1 MSKKAVEINES
12 AIPNSDLEPKSSS
25 LEYES
30 RRDAIARR
38 LRLKLDLRL
47 VPYLA
52 LLYLFNSLDRS
63 NIGNARLAGLEADT
77 HLEGNDFYSALS
89 LFYAGYA
96 LSQVPNMF
104 IFKKVTPSMLIG
116 VTMVLWGVC
125 STSMAAAN
133 NRAGLIAARFFMG
146 IFESGVG
153 IGAPIVIS
161 FFYMPNELAWRQA
174 LYFGSSTFAGA
185 FGGLIAYGV
194 ATHLANE
201 QLAPWR
207 LLFII
212 EGIPTIF
219 LGILSF
225 FLLPNSP
232 ENLENWFVTPS
243 EKQVAIE
250 RAQTGYNTDTSLL
263 DKRQLIAAFTDYKN
277 IFYCVIYIGVNV
289 PLASYQSFLPT
300 IVKLMGYTNAKA
312 QLMTVPP
319 YALGA
324 NYAGACLVAMGIYPI
339 VPLMLSWVAN
349 NNIGHTKRA
358 ISLAMMNT
366 CGQCFAT
373 VGTQIFKDKTA
384 PRFILGYSICI
395 AFTGVMMIMS
405 LALVLVLKHDNAAR
419 QSEFGNP
426 RPLDDEEQRE
436 VINSGIYDRYKGF
449 RYYI

>member
-1 MSKKAVEINES
+1 M
-12 AIPNSDLEPKSSS
+12 
-25 LEYES
+25 
-30 RRDAIARR
+30 
-38 LRLKLDLRL
+38 
-47 VPYLA
+47 
-52 LLYLFNSLDRS
+52 
-63 NIGNARLAGLEADT
+63 
-77 HLEGNDFYSALS
+77 
-89 LFYAGYA
+89 
-96 LSQVPNMF
+96 
-104 IFKKVTPSMLIG
+104 G
-116 VTMVLWGVC
+116 V
-125 STSMAAAN
+125 
-133 NRAGLIAARFFMG
+133 
-146 IFESGVG
+146 FESGVG

-174 LYFGSSTFAGA
+174 LYFGSATFAGA

-232 ENLENWFVTPS
+232 ENLEAWFVTPS
-243 EKQVAIE
+243 EKRVAIE
-250 RAQTGYNTDTSLL
+250 RAKTGYNTDTSLL
-263 DKRQLIAAFTDYKN
+263 DKRQLVAAFTDYKN
-277 IFYCVIYIGVNV
+277 IFYCVIYIGLNV
-289 PLASYQSFLPT
+289 TLASYQSFLPT
-300 IVKLMGYTNAKA
+300 IIKLMGYADAKA

-319 YALGA
+319 YECALAFLLIISWNSDRTKRRGYHIIFCALVACAGYVLLISSTMLGA

-358 ISLAMMNT
+358 ISLAIMNT
-366 CGQCFAT
+366 CGQSFAT

-395 AFTGVMMIMS
+395 AFTGVIMVMS
-405 LALVLVLKHDNAAR
+405 LVLVLTLKHDNAAR
-419 QSEFGNP
+419 QCEFGDP
-426 RPLDDEEQRE
+426 KPLTDEEQRDIIE
-436 VINSGIYDRYKGF
+436 KGIYDKHKGF